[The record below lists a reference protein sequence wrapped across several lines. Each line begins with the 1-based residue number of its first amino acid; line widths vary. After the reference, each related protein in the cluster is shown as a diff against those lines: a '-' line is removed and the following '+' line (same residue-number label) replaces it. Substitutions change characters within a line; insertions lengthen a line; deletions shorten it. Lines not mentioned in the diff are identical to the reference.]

1 MKCTFSALKFTTN
14 TWCIKSYNWLK
25 NKFHCTI
32 GLSVGMTAKIVKDK
46 FGDKYTNDKTILTFV
61 HVYMKTLFLDP
72 KFKMD
77 EI

>member
-1 MKCTFSALKFTTN
+1 
-14 TWCIKSYNWLK
+14 
-25 NKFHCTI
+25 
-32 GLSVGMTAKIVKDK
+32 MTAKIVKDK